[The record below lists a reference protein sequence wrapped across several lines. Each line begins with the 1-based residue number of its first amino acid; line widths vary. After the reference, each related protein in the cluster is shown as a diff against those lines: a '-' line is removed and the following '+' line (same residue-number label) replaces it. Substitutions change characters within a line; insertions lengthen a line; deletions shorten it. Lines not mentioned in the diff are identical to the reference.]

1 MEAAKAAAGAY
12 SLRQLPNALYVLFFV
27 CLFAPLYSLIA
38 LAPPHVVWR
47 EHGPWA
53 ASLLIVS
60 YWAVPLA
67 IAATI
72 RFRNVLFLPLFV
84 SECIALGIYGTV
96 YGTPL
101 SDELQWIRWLVLG
114 MTATIGLCVSAKDI
128 IVPFYNMHA
137 PEWRRTP
144 RLIANINLK
153 AVLVEG
159 NASVPIVVEDF
170 SMSGM
175 ALSASATTAADAAK
189 LARGAR
195 ITVIAPAEKGDVQV
209 LCDIAWVRSDGPLY
223 WFGAKAVD
231 PNAMATLVQNFKDK
245 NRGMVLPF
253 WLGRLWINSNFRRA
267 LLILWAICI
276 LGAFGIPSM
285 APAKRSIDKGATGEV
300 TLAPPMP

>member
-1 MEAAKAAAGAY
+1 MEAAKTAGGL

-27 CLFAPLYSLIA
+27 CLIAPLYSLFA
-38 LAPPHVVWR
+38 LAPPHIVWR

-53 ASLLIVS
+53 ASLLVLS
-60 YWAVPLA
+60 YWLIPLG

-84 SECIALGIYGTV
+84 AECIALGIYGTV

-101 SDELQWIRWLVLG
+101 ADELQWIRWLVLG

-128 IVPFYNMHA
+128 IVPFYNSHA

-144 RLIANINLK
+144 RLIANINLQ

-159 NASVPIVVEDF
+159 NAAVPIVVEDF

-175 ALSASATTAADAAK
+175 ALSASVSTAADAMK
-189 LARGAR
+189 LQRGAR
-195 ITVIAPAEKGDVQV
+195 ITVIAASDKGEVRVPCDV
-209 LCDIAWVRSDGPLY
+209 AWIRSEGPLY
-223 WFGAKAVD
+223 SFGARAVD
-231 PNAMATLVQNFKDK
+231 PNTMATLVQNFKDK

-276 LGAFGIPSM
+276 MGAFGIPSM
-285 APAKRSIDKGATGEV
+285 SAPKKSQDKGATGEV